1 MVLQFNFIMLV
12 PEHVAFRLFLD
23 PAVDAFEVPCA
34 VVAVEVDWLG
44 FHFVELFQ
52 GPQVWRGHLEAIL

>member
-1 MVLQFNFIMLV
+1 MLV

-23 PAVDAFEVPCA
+23 PAIDAFEVPCA